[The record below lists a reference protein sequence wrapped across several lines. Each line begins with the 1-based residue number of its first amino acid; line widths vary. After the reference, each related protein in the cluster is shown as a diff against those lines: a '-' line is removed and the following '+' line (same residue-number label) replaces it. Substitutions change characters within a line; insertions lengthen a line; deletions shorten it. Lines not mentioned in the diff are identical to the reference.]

1 MMIRDI
7 AGQHEGVI
15 QLLSTPRHGP
25 GRRRGVALGVVL
37 AIAVAGG
44 LIGQLS
50 AQRDAAH
57 PIPPGPFGYFP
68 T

>member
-1 MMIRDI
+1 MIRDI
-7 AGQHEGVI
+7 AGPHEGVI

-25 GRRRGVALGVVL
+25 GRRRAAALGVVL

-50 AQRDAAH
+50 ARRDAAH

>member
-1 MMIRDI
+1 MIR
-7 AGQHEGVI
+7 GVESPYASVVH
-15 QLLSTPRHGP
+15 LTPRHRP
-25 GRRRGVALGVVL
+25 GRRRLAALAVIISVAL
-37 AIAVAGG
+37 AGG

>member
-1 MMIRDI
+1 MIRGVESPY
-7 AGQHEGVI
+7 AGVI
-15 QLLSTPRHGP
+15 HLTPTPRRP
-25 GRRRGVALGVVL
+25 GRRRLAALVVV
-37 AIAVAGG
+37 ISVAVAGG

-50 AQRDAAH
+50 ARRDAAH

>member
-1 MMIRDI
+1 MIRGLDSPY
-7 AGQHEGVI
+7 AGVVH
-15 QLLSTPRHGP
+15 LTPTPRHRP
-25 GRRRGVALGVVL
+25 GRRRLAALAVV
-37 AIAVAGG
+37 ISVAVAGG

-50 AQRDAAH
+50 ARRDAAH